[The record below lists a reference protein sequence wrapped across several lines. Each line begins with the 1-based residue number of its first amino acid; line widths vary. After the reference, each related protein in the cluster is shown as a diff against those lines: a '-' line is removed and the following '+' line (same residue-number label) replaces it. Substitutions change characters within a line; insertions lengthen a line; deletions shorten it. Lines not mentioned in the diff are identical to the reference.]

1 MKRFS
6 ETGKIHWTRYLSKP
20 EIAHCPFQARENRC
34 RKTTRHNSCP
44 VLPDGTLL
52 FASHRVETLIP
63 GTAVST
69 AIRLLTIT
77 VCRVHGIIRF
87 LTRRTPCI
95 WLITLHAIQLSAAPP
110 IPSMSSYARGHSTA
124 WEQRQLGDIA
134 ERVARRNSNNECT
147 RVLTAS
153 AESGL
158 VDQQEY
164 FLKRIASPDLTNYY
178 LLRRGDFAYNHSSS
192 ANAPFGIVRRLDTY
206 DSGCLSSLY
215 IVFRPFSD
223 VDSDFLLQYFE
234 SSAWHNDV
242 SGMVTEGA
250 RNHGLL
256 NISSDAFF
264 TTHCTSPHIP
274 EQRLIG
280 EFFST
285 LDSLIA
291 AAERQEALLRQKK
304 QAYLQLMFPRKGE
317 TQPRLR
323 FSGFTEEWQ
332 ELRLGKLYMKNTER
346 NGNQFDAEK
355 TLSVSS
361 MTFNPLGNG
370 AAEESL
376 ASYKILRIADAAFE
390 GHTSNEF
397 AFGRFVVNTVG
408 AGIMSPRFA
417 SIRPTDFWWQSC
429 DLDFW
434 ACYLH
439 DEGVMKRILVRST
452 KRGTMMN
459 ELVFDDFF
467 AGKMRVPSLPEQR
480 LIGRFFSTLD
490 SLISAAEKRAKHLRT
505 LKGSYLQRM
514 FV

>member
-1 MKRFS
+1 MTFNPSGNGASDESLTTYKVLRVGDAAFEGHTSNEFAFGRFVVNT
-6 ETGKIHWTRYLSKP
+6 TGNGIMSPR
-20 EIAHCPFQARENRC
+20 
-34 RKTTRHNSCP
+34 
-44 VLPDGTLL
+44 
-52 FASHRVETLIP
+52 FA
-63 GTAVST
+63 
-69 AIRLLTIT
+69 AIRPTSQWWQSCDLN
-77 VCRVHGIIRF
+77 F
-87 LTRRTPCI
+87 
-95 WLITLHAIQLSAAPP
+95 WAFYLHDEGVMKHILVRSTK
-110 IPSMSSYARGHSTA
+110 RGTMMN
-124 WEQRQLGDIA
+124 ELVFDDFFA
-134 ERVARRNSNNECT
+134 ERI
-147 RVLTAS
+147 RV
-153 AESGL
+153 
-158 VDQQEY
+158 
-164 FLKRIASPDLTNYY
+164 P
-178 LLRRGDFAYNHSSS
+178 
-192 ANAPFGIVRRLDTY
+192 
-206 DSGCLSSLY
+206 SL
-215 IVFRPFSD
+215 
-223 VDSDFLLQYFE
+223 
-234 SSAWHNDV
+234 
-242 SGMVTEGA
+242 
-250 RNHGLL
+250 
-256 NISSDAFF
+256 
-264 TTHCTSPHIP
+264 P
-274 EQRLIG
+274 EQHRIG

-285 LDSLIA
+285 LDRLIA

-304 QAYLQLMFPRKGE
+304 QAYLQLMFPREGE

-332 ELRLGKLYMKNTER
+332 ELQLGKLYMKNTER

-376 ASYKILRIADAAFE
+376 ATYKVLRIADAAFE

-467 AGKMRVPSLPEQR
+467 AEKMRVPSLPEQR
-480 LIGRFFSTLD
+480 LIGQFFNTLD
-490 SLISAAEKRAKHLRT
+490 SLIAAAEERTKHLRE

>member
-1 MKRFS
+1 
-6 ETGKIHWTRYLSKP
+6 
-20 EIAHCPFQARENRC
+20 
-34 RKTTRHNSCP
+34 
-44 VLPDGTLL
+44 
-52 FASHRVETLIP
+52 
-63 GTAVST
+63 
-69 AIRLLTIT
+69 
-77 VCRVHGIIRF
+77 
-87 LTRRTPCI
+87 
-95 WLITLHAIQLSAAPP
+95 
-110 IPSMSSYARGHSTA
+110 MSSYARGHSTA

-304 QAYLQLMFPRKGE
+304 QAYLQLMFPREGE

-323 FSGFTEEWQ
+323 FAGFSGGWKRRQLREVAVKTGSGGTPTSSNPRYYGGSIPFLGIGDINGRYVDTTQKTLTEEGVANSAAWIVP
-332 ELRLGKLYMKNTER
+332 E
-346 NGNQFDAEK
+346 
-355 TLSVSS
+355 
-361 MTFNPLGNG
+361 G
-370 AAEESL
+370 AISL
-376 ASYKILRIADAAFE
+376 AMYASYGKSAILARPMATSQAFFNIVFR
-390 GHTSNEF
+390 SNVT
-397 AFGRFVVNTVG
+397 RDFVYSRLQCAESRHEWDV
-408 AGIMSPRFA
+408 
-417 SIRPTDFWWQSC
+417 
-429 DLDFW
+429 
-434 ACYLH
+434 
-439 DEGVMKRILVRST
+439 LVST
-452 KRGTMMN
+452 GTQPN
-459 ELVFDDFF
+459 LS
-467 AGKMRVPSLPEQR
+467 GSKLKKWTIGYPSLPEQHH
-480 LIGRFFSTLD
+480 IGEFFKVLD
-490 SLISAAEKRAKHLRT
+490 SLIAAAEERT
-505 LKGSYLQRM
+505 KALTALKSVYLQRM

>member
-1 MKRFS
+1 
-6 ETGKIHWTRYLSKP
+6 
-20 EIAHCPFQARENRC
+20 
-34 RKTTRHNSCP
+34 
-44 VLPDGTLL
+44 
-52 FASHRVETLIP
+52 
-63 GTAVST
+63 
-69 AIRLLTIT
+69 
-77 VCRVHGIIRF
+77 
-87 LTRRTPCI
+87 
-95 WLITLHAIQLSAAPP
+95 
-110 IPSMSSYARGHSTA
+110 MSSYARGHSTA

>member
-1 MKRFS
+1 M
-6 ETGKIHWTRYLSKP
+6 
-20 EIAHCPFQARENRC
+20 
-34 RKTTRHNSCP
+34 
-44 VLPDGTLL
+44 
-52 FASHRVETLIP
+52 
-63 GTAVST
+63 
-69 AIRLLTIT
+69 
-77 VCRVHGIIRF
+77 
-87 LTRRTPCI
+87 
-95 WLITLHAIQLSAAPP
+95 
-110 IPSMSSYARGHSTA
+110 
-124 WEQRQLGDIA
+124 GDIA

-291 AAERQEALLRQKK
+291 AAERQETLLQQKK
-304 QAYLQLMFPRKGE
+304 QAYLQLMFPCEGE

-323 FSGFTEEWQ
+323 FSGFSGDWEQ
-332 ELRLGKLYMKNTER
+332 RQSSELFVPVKENGHSDLPVLSATQSEGMVYRDDQSRDIKFKKDNLGSYKLVRAGDFVISLRSFQGGFELSDKTGIVSPAYTVFTHAECSSQD
-346 NGNQFDAEK
+346 NGYWKQYFK
-355 TLSVSS
+355 RRS
-361 MTFNPLGNG
+361 FI
-370 AAEESL
+370 ESL
-376 ASYKILRIADAAFE
+376 K
-390 GHTSNEF
+390 TVT
-397 AFGRFVVNTVG
+397 FG
-408 AGIMSPRFA
+408 
-417 SIRPTDFWWQSC
+417 IRDGKAISFSDFSSLKCIFPT
-429 DLDFW
+429 
-434 ACYLH
+434 
-439 DEGVMKRILVRST
+439 
-452 KRGTMMN
+452 
-459 ELVFDDFF
+459 
-467 AGKMRVPSLPEQR
+467 LPEQR

-490 SLISAAEKRAKHLRT
+490 SLIAAAEERTRA
-505 LKGSYLQRM
+505 LKEMKSAYLQRM

>member
-1 MKRFS
+1 MYAS
-6 ETGKIHWTRYLSKP
+6 YGKSAILSRP
-20 EIAHCPFQARENRC
+20 MATSQAFFN
-34 RKTTRHNSCP
+34 
-44 VLPDGTLL
+44 V
-52 FASHRVETLIP
+52 
-63 GTAVST
+63 
-69 AIRLLTIT
+69 
-77 VCRVHGIIRF
+77 
-87 LTRRTPCI
+87 
-95 WLITLHAIQLSAAPP
+95 
-110 IPSMSSYARGHSTA
+110 
-124 WEQRQLGDIA
+124 
-134 ERVARRNSNNECT
+134 
-147 RVLTAS
+147 
-153 AESGL
+153 
-158 VDQQEY
+158 
-164 FLKRIASPDLTNYY
+164 
-178 LLRRGDFAYNHSSS
+178 
-192 ANAPFGIVRRLDTY
+192 
-206 DSGCLSSLY
+206 
-215 IVFRPFSD
+215 VF
-223 VDSDFLLQYFE
+223 
-234 SSAWHNDV
+234 
-242 SGMVTEGA
+242 
-250 RNHGLL
+250 
-256 NISSDAFF
+256 SSDATRDFIYSRF
-264 TTHCTSPHIP
+264 QCAEVRHEWDAMVSTGTQPNLSGGKLKKWEVSLPPQP

-280 EFFST
+280 RFFST